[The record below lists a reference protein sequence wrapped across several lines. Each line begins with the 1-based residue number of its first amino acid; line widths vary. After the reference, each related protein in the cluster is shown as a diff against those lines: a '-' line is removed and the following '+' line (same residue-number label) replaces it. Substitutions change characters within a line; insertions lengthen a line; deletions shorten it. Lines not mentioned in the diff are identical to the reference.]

1 MFRKILNIITYI
13 FIIIIIGIVIAIDMN
28 TAIFFLPVV
37 IVILLNLFRD
47 IMIIIKKQE
56 YLSKINRI
64 IDISTYVMFVYI
76 IISFGVFFYIREKY
90 LYMVILAVVSFVYLI
105 KFLLNKYK

>member
-47 IMIIIKKQE
+47 IMVIIKKQE
-56 YLSKINRI
+56 YLSKLNRI

-76 IISFGVFFYIREKY
+76 IISFGVFLYIREEY
-90 LYMVILAVVSFVYLI
+90 LYMFILAVASFVYLI